1 MSSVC
6 IEVRDAKVVRV
17 QSGDSWFPLRRL
29 VTHVLLVS
37 ILAIYTTRNMSDQL
51 RRVTI

>member
-6 IEVRDAKVVRV
+6 IEVRDTKVVRV
-17 QSGDSWFPLRRL
+17 QSGGSSFALRGH

-37 ILAIYTTRNMSDQL
+37 ILVYVPLVTKMTT
-51 RRVTI
+51 

>member
-6 IEVRDAKVVRV
+6 IEYRDAKVVRV
-17 QSGDSWFPLRRL
+17 QSGDPWFPSRGH

-37 ILAIYTTRNMSDQL
+37 ILVIYIPLITY
-51 RRVTI
+51 

>member
-6 IEVRDAKVVRV
+6 IEFRDAKVVRV
-17 QSGDSWFPLRRL
+17 QSGDSWFSLAGH

-37 ILAIYTTRNMSDQL
+37 ILVIYIPL
-51 RRVTI
+51 VTY